1 MIRKQLVKDNK
12 KKNIYIFLLFIVVIL
27 AYHFLLREYIGDFRE
42 MFSPLMDTDTL
53 GEALRKRYETWSS
66 RVFIEAPLILPVSY
80 THLDVYKRQILYDC
94 RSK

>member
-12 KKNIYIFLLFIVVIL
+12 KKNIYFFLLFIVVIL

-66 RVFIEAPLILPVSY
+66 RVFIEA
-80 THLDVYKRQILYDC
+80 HLFCWRTIMAFYYGKFVMFLYG
-94 RSK
+94 